1 MISVGNCNFLLIK
14 YNYPDTLYLSEKYG
28 VSHWI
33 SIITF
38 LNNNVYLTFFNFSV
52 WLFSGC
58 LPIENWRIFV
68 YLQVNHLNVHLRN
81 NETQVSSPIHGAL
94 RVQGKNNT
102 CFSAVFRYTSIETVL
117 DLENWILDTIV
128 LIVHFHHGLDCN
140 IVKDIEPLSVVAVHY
155 KYRYWIHV

>member
-1 MISVGNCNFLLIK
+1 MEKNLIFVKVIGIALGNLKTWSNIVTNNHSSFKVKFSVGNCNFLLIK

-102 CFSAVFRYTSIETVL
+102 CFSAVFRYTSIDTVL
-117 DLENWILDTIV
+117 DLENWI
-128 LIVHFHHGLDCN
+128 
-140 IVKDIEPLSVVAVHY
+140 P
-155 KYRYWIHV
+155 